1 MLFEKAFR
9 YSKKPI
15 FRLTSGRV
23 SSYYV
28 DCKKVTLDPYGAY
41 LVGRLIFEKIKRLK
55 PEGIGGLTL
64 GADPIAQAVS
74 VMSHIGHQP
83 IPAFVVRKEPK
94 GHGSSAAGW
103 IEGNL
108 KKGARVIVVDDV
120 ITTGGSTL
128 KAIDRLKA
136 HGCRILKVL
145 SIVDR
150 GEGGAE
156 AIRSRGYKL
165 EPLFDIEDFLGL
177 ISSKKRPSE
186 TPKKK
191 TGRLPS
197 KKLKRN

>member
-9 YSKKPI
+9 YSEKPI

-23 SSYYV
+23 SSYYI
-28 DCKKVTLDPYGAY
+28 DCKRVTLDPYGAY
-41 LVGRLIFEKIKRLK
+41 LVGRLIFERIKRLK

-74 VMSHIGHQP
+74 VMSHIGHRP

-94 GHGSSAAGW
+94 RHGLSAAGW

-108 KKGARVIVVDDV
+108 KKGSRVVVVDDV

-128 KAIDRLKA
+128 KAIDRLRA

-150 GEGGAE
+150 GEGGAA
-156 AIRSRGYKL
+156 AIRSRGYTL

-177 ISSKKRPSE
+177 IPSKKRIFGKPRESASR
-186 TPKKK
+186 TP
-191 TGRLPS
+191 T
-197 KKLKRN
+197 